1 MSVQNPIV
9 NFIVMMR
16 NALKAKHEEVIVP
29 SSKLILTINKILKD
43 EGFIED
49 FHIIEEKSFHKIKII
64 LKYVNKKPVIT
75 NIQPV
80 STSGRRIYW
89 KKDEVKKVRN
99 GLGIAI
105 LSTSK
110 GVMTDHKARLLGIGG
125 EVICTVY

>member
-16 NALKAKHEEVIVP
+16 NALKEKHEEVIVP